1 MRIGRKEIQI
11 SDARTRTY
19 GFEAEAGGR
28 QSRFSPL
35 SERPH
40 GDDACTFVN
49 GDDIW
54 NNAFRKACEGRSPQE
69 KEKLAQTR
77 HPDDLFERLQE
88 EHKRKADDSVLQKG
102 FSRIEP
108 ALRRLNFTLDVLEP
122 ISNIEPCASSAL
134 AIVRMVAT
142 VATAVCGA
150 VTEAQSQIETL
161 VKALPRIDLCDA
173 VQSGNL
179 KQNIV
184 EKALVE
190 VYGDLLNFY
199 FHCCEVLESR
209 YFTAAEVKSQIKG
222 DINSIVKSF
231 SSNLDTLDKA
241 INIGTHD
248 LLQRLRNMEIYR
260 EVQELL
266 KETDTKEVSY
276 VDSGMRKPVTDACEW
291 VKSNEVFQNWLKA
304 TPGTRHVMMC
314 GDMGFGKTYTM
325 AFVREYLRS
334 DDFAPVKP
342 LVCSYFCK
350 DDGEM
355 NQAKSVY
362 RSLLRQ
368 LLAAKVSCRWA
379 THQWLEERKADAQID
394 PTQCTDKLR
403 EHLVTLVKSLRQA
416 LYIVIDALDECSD
429 EARAELKTF
438 FEAVCPNPSK
448 PDRESSAHQ
457 CQSGLIRLLTSSRYA
472 ERAKNW
478 NAFETIHV
486 RPDKYRDL
494 LLVRELC
501 NRNLEMDES
510 AVGIVVT
517 QVAQKMQGSALW
529 ATMVIQ
535 WLKGSEATTEAL
547 VRETLQDIPPPEDLV
562 RLYGKLFEKVVAG
575 NWTKRILLGLC
586 LDLLAGARRP
596 LTLREL
602 SYAASTSRRQS
613 GAKVKSLY
621 EIENNAEDWKRI
633 LRLVRPFIGETPNGE
648 IGPNT
653 FITLAHQSLRQTIM
667 SSPPHEWI
675 AMAAGGMIQNEKP
688 VRQAELNGLL
698 LRHCMDYLLLEEFGK
713 QELVNDCNIFA
724 QGFDWYFNSPP
735 VPQDSNESTVA
746 GASSVSDDFDP
757 YAKGFGGFFTY
768 AACHWTAHYAAVS
781 REHSTD
787 LEDVVALLQP
797 GSLQRSNWVNR
808 RCQPDCKHDFGV
820 IPEGGS
826 FVNPVIFVASWGTT
840 NAWKE
845 LLDQDFSTLGF
856 ENRDIYLT
864 KIMETARRSISW
876 GNFQV
881 VEVMLDHS
889 STASRLDGY
898 EILVSLARAWRSI
911 SPTQAHPWRR
921 LLETVVERSQSM
933 LVSFAKDLLLR
944 SARSG
949 CLSMVKKLFD
959 LAESDQG
966 IANCLLQPTTDDWGP
981 IGRAGM
987 VGYTDV
993 VEYLCQQNGIETHLH
1008 HRNPKGDNIYHIVAR
1023 NGNADVLRVLI
1034 RYFPEGV
1041 NDANGSLTPL
1051 QLAVG
1056 HARSIE
1062 AARVLLLEGK
1072 ADVNIGQPHFM
1083 PLKSAVRNGDM
1094 EMCRLL
1100 IVEGKADPW
1109 VVVGITEHSEQPD
1122 SKVPGL
1128 LQEITLPS
1136 LSQQQKREREQ
1147 QILKGICALMPLTVS
1162 MEALE

>member
-898 EILVSLARAWRSI
+898 EIL
-911 SPTQAHPWRR
+911 
-921 LLETVVERSQSM
+921 
-933 LVSFAKDLLLR
+933 
-944 SARSG
+944 
-949 CLSMVKKLFD
+949 
-959 LAESDQG
+959 
-966 IANCLLQPTTDDWGP
+966 PTTDDWGP

>member
-19 GFEAEAGGR
+19 GLKAEAGGR
-28 QSRFSPL
+28 RSRFSPP
-35 SERPH
+35 SETQR

-54 NNAFRKACEGRSPQE
+54 SNAFRKACEGRSPQE
-69 KEKLAQTR
+69 KEKLAKTR
-77 HPDDLFERLQE
+77 HPDDLFARLQE

-108 ALRRLNFTLDVLEP
+108 VLRRLNFTLDVLEP

-142 VATAVCGA
+142 VATA
-150 VTEAQSQIETL
+150 
-161 VKALPRIDLCDA
+161 
-173 VQSGNL
+173 
-179 KQNIV
+179 
-184 EKALVE
+184 ALVE

-276 VDSGMRKPVTDACEW
+276 VDGGMRKPVTDACEW

-334 DDFAPVKP
+334 DDFTPVKP

-355 NQAKSVY
+355 NQAKSIY

-438 FEAVCPNPSK
+438 FEAVCPNLPK

-510 AVGIVVT
+510 AIGIVVT
-517 QVAQKMQGSALW
+517 QVAPKMQGSALW

-633 LRLVRPFIGETPNGE
+633 LRLVRPFISETPNGE
-648 IGPNT
+648 IGPDT

-713 QELVNDCNIFA
+713 QELINAAEEEA
-724 QGFDWYFNSPP
+724 QEDEYSFWLRMAPGLGNSP
-735 VPQDSNESTVA
+735 VFGTSL
-746 GASSVSDDFDP
+746 VSENFDP
-757 YAKGFGGFFTY
+757 YDKGFGGFYTY
-768 AACHWTAHYAAVS
+768 AACYWTDHYAAVTQ
-781 REHSTD
+781 EYD
-787 LEDVVALLQP
+787 PDCMDVVALLQP
-797 GSLQRSNWVNR
+797 ASLRRENWVDR
-808 RCQPDCKHDFGV
+808 RYQDGYPNSEDFK
-820 IPEGGS
+820 
-826 FVNPVIFVASWGTT
+826 NPIVFIASWGTMK
-840 NAWKE
+840 AFEE
-845 LLDQDFSTLGF
+845 LLRRGFETLGLGD
-856 ENRDIYLT
+856 EELCMAATRAA
-864 KIMETARRSISW
+864 ERSICQ
-876 GNFQV
+876 GRFQM
-881 VEVMLDHS
+881 VELLLNHTSITS
-889 STASRLDGY
+889 SYD
-898 EILVSLARAWRSI
+898 IFVSLAQAWRCLS
-911 SPTQAHPWRR
+911 SDQKDKWQ
-921 LLETVVERSQSM
+921 LLLKMVVDRFQST
-933 LVSFAKDLLLR
+933 LVQFANDLLLQ
-944 SARSG
+944 SAWSG
-949 CLSMVKKLFD
+949 CLPMVEKLFEE
-959 LAESDQG
+959 ARNDQR
-966 IANCLLQPTTDDWGP
+966 IERCLLQPTNDDLGP
-981 IGRAGM
+981 IGRAAMFGK
-987 VGYTDV
+987 TEV
-993 VEYLCQQNGIETHLH
+993 VEYLCQQKGVEPHLH
-1008 HRNPKGDNIYHIVAR
+1008 HRDHDGDNIYYAVAR

-1041 NDANGSLTPL
+1041 NDAKDYLTPL
-1051 QLAVG
+1051 QIAVG
-1056 HARSIE
+1056 HARCIE
-1062 AARVLLLEGK
+1062 AARVLILEGK
-1072 ADVNIGQPHFM
+1072 ADVNAGGPYYM
-1083 PLKSAVRNGDM
+1083 PLSRAIRNGDM
-1094 EMCRLL
+1094 DMCRML
-1100 IVEGKADPW
+1100 IVEGKANPWIIFGVTDPAER
-1109 VVVGITEHSEQPD
+1109 TD
-1122 SKVPGL
+1122 SKLPL
-1128 LQEITLPS
+1128 LLEKMDSLPWFSPQQE
-1136 LSQQQKREREQ
+1136 REREQ
-1147 QILKGICALMPLTVS
+1147 RIFKEICALMQPAAS